1 MPGLTRSSRLEIH
14 DIRRPFSNFQF
25 LEDFSFEGYPIRRL
39 LSQAR
44 SRGCETLVVES
55 IDATGT
61 ALEENEEISRFFP
74 DHDMPDLR
82 RVSFWRSAFSTSSAL
97 DLQDPQACL
106 GYAILKRDVVA
117 SIGRDRWH
125 VFESILETP
134 NRDHNFHPCTKT
146 FQFRVGER
154 VLSVNGVVFC
164 QQNSLNK
171 ACAQVG
177 LRSMCS
183 TYLGDTSLSFNRI
196 NQIAFDGV
204 PTPTPWKGLT
214 LQQIERVFDEL
225 DIPHFS
231 LDYASNSDDIR
242 QLLPYQKLLYSG
254 LESGAGAMLVF
265 SMSGSGAGSVMHII
279 PFFGHTFNEDS
290 WPPVAEGA
298 YFKVGEAIRYIP
310 SEQWMSSF
318 VVHDDNFGSN
328 LCIPKAYV
336 QAGNAQYA
344 VVLLPRNYQYGG
356 IYAEVAAADYFYTIL
371 PKLEAGSNPWRRR
384 LLKHVDDQTLVLRT
398 VPIGKDQYLQHVTAM
413 DDWEFRK
420 EDKETIR
427 ALASIMHER
436 MWMIEVSIPD
446 LFPANKRKIGEILL
460 SAEKPFTTAN
470 DFSLFVLARFPESYL
485 FFDRLDAASGLPMF
499 SEVPSSLLSHT
510 RLFSQ
515 KSTQT

>member
-1 MPGLTRSSRLEIH
+1 MPRLAASSGLEIR

-25 LEDFSFEGYPIRRL
+25 LEESSVESYPIRRL

-44 SRGCETLVVES
+44 SRNCETLVIEPL
-55 IDATGT
+55 DATG
-61 ALEENEEISRFFP
+61 AVLDENVEIAGYFP
-74 DHDMPDLR
+74 DHQMSELR
-82 RVSFWRSAFSTSSAL
+82 RVSFWKSAFSTAAAL
-97 DLQDPQACL
+97 EAQNPDGCL
-106 GYAILKRDVVA
+106 GYSILKRDVVP
-117 SIGRDRWH
+117 SLGRDRWH
-125 VFESILETP
+125 VFESLIDAR
-134 NRDHNFHPCTKT
+134 NREHNYHPCAKG
-146 FQFRVGER
+146 FGFRVGER
-154 VLSVNGVVFC
+154 NLNIHGVVFC

-183 TYLGDTSLSFNRI
+183 TYLGDLGLSYSRI
-196 NQIAFDGV
+196 NQIAFEGIAS
-204 PTPTPWKGLT
+204 PTPWKGLT
-214 LQQIERVFDEL
+214 LPQIEKVFDAL

-231 LDYASNSDDIR
+231 LDYASNPDDVR

-298 YFKVGEAIRYIP
+298 YFKIGEAIRYIP

-344 VVLLPRNYQYGG
+344 VVLLPRDYQYGG
-356 IYAEVAAADYFYTIL
+356 IYAEVAAADYFYTLL

-398 VPIGKDQYLQHVTAM
+398 VPISKGEYLQHVQTI
-413 DDWEFRK
+413 DDWDFKK
-420 EDKETIR
+420 EDEGTIQ
-427 ALASIMHER
+427 ALASMMHER
-436 MWMIEVSIPD
+436 MWMVELSIPD

-460 SAEKPFTTAN
+460 SAEKPFTTSN
-470 DFSLFVLARFPESYL
+470 DFSLFLLARFPESYL
-485 FFDRLDAASGLPMF
+485 FFDRLDTGSGLPLF
-499 SEVPSSLLSHT
+499 SEAPSGLGSHT
-510 RLFSQ
+510 GLFRN
-515 KSTQT
+515 K